1 MEANMAKEY
10 PINRDDFR
18 TWLRSGPEDRIV
30 GMQCVPCKCPLSL
43 FLAGTYGQE
52 FSVTPR
58 KYRPTNSEYAVCLPD
73 WAVRFVYD
81 VDRQDLPGLDV
92 SANLALRIL
101 GPA

>member
-1 MEANMAKEY
+1 MAKDY

-18 TWLRSGPEDRIV
+18 AWLRSGPEDRIV
-30 GMQCVPCKCPLSL
+30 GEQGTPCGCPLSR
-43 FLAGTYGQE
+43 FLTDLYHKE

-58 KYRPTNSEYAVCLPD
+58 KYRPILSEYAVCLPD

-81 VDRQDLPGLDV
+81 VDRQVLPGLDV

>member
-1 MEANMAKEY
+1 MAKDY

-18 TWLRSGPEDRIV
+18 AWLRSGPEDRIV
-30 GMQCVPCKCPLSL
+30 GEQGTPCKCPLSL
-43 FLAGTYGQE
+43 FLAYIYGQE

-73 WAVRFVYD
+73 WACSFVYNI
-81 VDRQDLPGLDV
+81 DRQNLPGIDV
-92 SANLALRIL
+92 SANLALRVL